1 MKSWWEDYK
10 SAFSFWLF
18 STMLLKN
25 YIISRKYLTTKYIL
39 HTSTYSIN
47 FFDTRVLWINVIIWQ
62 VWEKKVQPSCFVH
75 SSEKKAPSVYMIDIL
90 MCGIWWQ
97 QSAEAVVSGL
107 QIIQSSNQAMH
118 QSKLTYV
125 QVTFQSITF
134 IKRPVWWR
142 LWWL

>member
-1 MKSWWEDYK
+1 MNQCHYLAGVGEKG
-10 SAFSFWLF
+10 AAV
-18 STMLLKN
+18 MLCAQL
-25 YIISRKYLTTKYIL
+25 R
-39 HTSTYSIN
+39 
-47 FFDTRVLWINVIIWQ
+47 
-62 VWEKKVQPSCFVH
+62 
-75 SSEKKAPSVYMIDIL
+75 KKAPSVYMIDIL

-134 IKRPVWWR
+134 IKRAV
-142 LWWL
+142 